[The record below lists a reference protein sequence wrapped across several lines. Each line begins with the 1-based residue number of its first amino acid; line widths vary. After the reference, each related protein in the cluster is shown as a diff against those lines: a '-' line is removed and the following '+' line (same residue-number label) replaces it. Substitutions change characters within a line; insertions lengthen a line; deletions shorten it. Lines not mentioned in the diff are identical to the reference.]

1 MNFSQI
7 NDRQEL
13 ELGWRFQWEWTL
25 RPSRGVMMMV
35 EEDSPATIRE
45 TFQFLESRT
54 RSEFEF
60 WGVD

>member
-1 MNFSQI
+1 
-7 NDRQEL
+7 
-13 ELGWRFQWEWTL
+13 
-25 RPSRGVMMMV
+25 MMV

-54 RSEFEF
+54 CSEFEF